1 MVPNTQTHPRTFP
14 VISFTVT
21 KMENAVNGHRLQ
33 LSVPLS
39 STFESVE
46 TYGLSKETPLVCMPF
61 FGTNTQFPNVTVAKP
76 FDVPNS
82 FDISSLFSLDPKPEP
97 ANPLR
102 AMDDSIAAV
111 VGENVLIG
119 DKNKVSDRF
128 SATEID
134 GGEDGVK
141 RCRKMPQ
148 KNGGFRGVRKR
159 PWGRWS
165 AEIRDRIG
173 RCRHWLGTFNTAE
186 EAARA
191 YDAAAM
197 RLRGTKAKTNFLVPP
212 VFPEE
217 IAQTQWSTT
226 EESRRMKKKKRV
238 NVRKC
243 VKVTSV
249 AQLFNDTNTLNSS
262 SNDGNVIS
270 GFNNLEKMG
279 FELDLNLGLGL
290 FRKC

>member
-1 MVPNTQTHPRTFP
+1 
-14 VISFTVT
+14 
-21 KMENAVNGHRLQ
+21 MENTVNGHRLQ
-33 LSVPLS
+33 LPVPLS
-39 STFESVE
+39 STFGTRQSVDTSE
-46 TYGLSKETPLVCMPF
+46 ISKETPLVCMPF
-61 FGTNTQFPNVTVAKP
+61 FETNSTQFRNATVTKP
-76 FDVPNS
+76 FNVPNS

-102 AMDDSIAAV
+102 VMDDSIAAV
-111 VGENVLIG
+111 VGGNVLTG
-119 DKNKVSDRF
+119 NKDNVSDRF
-128 SATEID
+128 SATEIN

-141 RCRKMPQ
+141 RCRKIPQ

-173 RCRHWLGTFNTAE
+173 RCRHWLGTFDTAE

-191 YDAAAM
+191 YDAAAL

-226 EESRRMKKKKRV
+226 EENRWMEKKKRV

-249 AQLFNDTNTLNSS
+249 AQLFNDANTLTSS
-262 SNDGNVIS
+262 SNSGNVTS
-270 GFNNLEKMG
+270 NFNNLEKMG